1 MISVIKNI
9 RMFVVHSILRGGKA
23 RQISAGIFYALADHI
38 YVYGFVPPCRV
49 LMDLLP
55 LRWNATGKAEPFF
68 YFIFRWLRTKL
79 SVMHSTEKTCSGVK
93 YSTLVSTDD
102 ARQAFQER
110 FPLVR
115 KLKVKHRKYYYFAH
129 AVYGERKLFCHAYK
143 SWDALFVRFA
153 AEYADKVL
161 SVDVP

>member
-1 MISVIKNI
+1 
-9 RMFVVHSILRGGKA
+9 MFVVNSILRGGQT
-23 RQISAGIFYALADHI
+23 RQISAGIFYTCADHI
-38 YVYGFVPPCRV
+38 YGFVPPCRV

-55 LRWNATGKAEPFF
+55 LRWSSTGKAEPFF
-68 YFIFRWLRTKL
+68 YYNFRQLRTNV
-79 SVMHSTEKTCSGVK
+79 SVMNSTEKTCSGVK
-93 YSTLVSTDD
+93 YSILVSTDD

-143 SWDALFVRFA
+143 SWDALIARFEV
-153 AEYADKVL
+153 EYCQKVL
-161 SVDVP
+161 TSNLI

>member
-1 MISVIKNI
+1 MEVNGK
-9 RMFVVHSILRGGKA
+9 GGTVFYYYF
-23 RQISAGIFYALADHI
+23 RQ
-38 YVYGFVPPCRV
+38 V
-49 LMDLLP
+49 
-55 LRWNATGKAEPFF
+55 
-68 YFIFRWLRTKL
+68 RTNQ
-79 SVMHSTEKTCSGVK
+79 SVMTSTEKTCSGVK

>member
-68 YFIFRWLRTKL
+68 YFIFFQTKN
-79 SVMHSTEKTCSGVK
+79 
-93 YSTLVSTDD
+93 
-102 ARQAFQER
+102 
-110 FPLVR
+110 P
-115 KLKVKHRKYYYFAH
+115 KLYFF
-129 AVYGERKLFCHAYK
+129 LFFITPQPPCL
-143 SWDALFVRFA
+143 LFFLI
-153 AEYADKVL
+153 K
-161 SVDVP
+161 

>member
-1 MISVIKNI
+1 MIAVIKNI
-9 RMFVVHSILRGGKA
+9 RMFVVTSILRGGKT
-23 RQISAGIFYALADHI
+23 RQISAGIFYTCTDHI
-38 YVYGFVPPCRV
+38 FGFVPPCRV

-55 LRWNATGKAEPFF
+55 LRWKSTGKAEPFF
-68 YFIFRWLRTKL
+68 YYYFRQVRTNQ
-79 SVMHSTEKTCSGVK
+79 SVMTSTEKTCSGVK

>member
-1 MISVIKNI
+1 MITVIKNI
-9 RMFVVHSILRGGKA
+9 RMFAPHYILRGGQT
-23 RQISAGIFYALADHI
+23 RQTSAGIFYALADHI
-38 YVYGFVPPCRV
+38 YGFVPPCRV

-55 LRWNATGKAEPFF
+55 LRWSSTGKAEPFF
-68 YFIFRWLRTKL
+68 YYNFRQLRTNV
-79 SVMHSTEKTCSGVK
+79 SVMNSTEKTCSGVK

-143 SWDALFVRFA
+143 SWEALLVRFA

>member
-1 MISVIKNI
+1 MIAVIKNI
-9 RMFVVHSILRGGKA
+9 RMFVVTSILRGGKT
-23 RQISAGIFYALADHI
+23 RQISAGIFYTCADHI
-38 YVYGFVPPCRV
+38 CGFVPPCRV

-55 LRWNATGKAEPFF
+55 LRWKSTGKAEPFF
-68 YFIFRWLRTKL
+68 YYYFRQVRTNQ
-79 SVMHSTEKTCSGVK
+79 SVMTSTEKTCSGVK

-143 SWDALFVRFA
+143 SWEALLARFA
-153 AEYADKVL
+153 MEYADKVL

>member
-1 MISVIKNI
+1 MIAVIKNI
-9 RMFVVHSILRGGKA
+9 RMFVVTSILRGGKT
-23 RQISAGIFYALADHI
+23 RQISAGIFYTCTDHI
-38 YVYGFVPPCRV
+38 FGFVPPCRV

-55 LRWNATGKAEPFF
+55 LRLKSTGKAEPFF
-68 YFIFRWLRTKL
+68 YYYFRQVRTNQ
-79 SVMHSTEKTCSGVK
+79 SVMTSTEKTCSGVK

>member
-1 MISVIKNI
+1 MPVAAVDTRFRTPVGNVNASPASVEC
-9 RMFVVHSILRGGKA
+9 
-23 RQISAGIFYALADHI
+23 Y
-38 YVYGFVPPCRV
+38 
-49 LMDLLP
+49 
-55 LRWNATGKAEPFF
+55 ATGKAEPFF
-68 YFIFRWLRTKL
+68 YYNFRQFRTNK

-143 SWDALFVRFA
+143 SWEALLARFA
-153 AEYADKVL
+153 MEYADKVL

>member
-1 MISVIKNI
+1 MIAVIKNI
-9 RMFVVHSILRGGKA
+9 RMFVVTSILRGGKT
-23 RQISAGIFYALADHI
+23 RQISAGIFYTCADHI
-38 YVYGFVPPCRV
+38 CGFVPPCRV

-55 LRWNATGKAEPFF
+55 LRWKSTGKAEPFF
-68 YFIFRWLRTKL
+68 YYYFRQVRTNQ
-79 SVMHSTEKTCSGVK
+79 SVMTSTEKTCSGVK

-143 SWDALFVRFA
+143 SWEALFVRFA

>member
-1 MISVIKNI
+1 M
-9 RMFVVHSILRGGKA
+9 R
-23 RQISAGIFYALADHI
+23 
-38 YVYGFVPPCRV
+38 P
-49 LMDLLP
+49 LP
-55 LRWNATGKAEPFF
+55 LWWKSTGKAEPFF
-68 YFIFRWLRTKL
+68 YFRL
-79 SVMHSTEKTCSGVK
+79 SRINFPKMTLTTEKICSGVK

-143 SWDALFVRFA
+143 SWEALFVRFA

>member
-1 MISVIKNI
+1 MIAVIKNI
-9 RMFVVHSILRGGKA
+9 RMFVVTSILRGGKT
-23 RQISAGIFYALADHI
+23 RQISAGIFYTCTDHI
-38 YVYGFVPPCRV
+38 FGFVPPCRV
-49 LMDLLP
+49 LMALLP
-55 LRWNATGKAEPFF
+55 LRWKSTGKAEPFF
-68 YFIFRWLRTKL
+68 YYYFRQVRTNQ
-79 SVMHSTEKTCSGVK
+79 SVMTSTEKTCSGVK

>member
-1 MISVIKNI
+1 MIAVIKNI
-9 RMFVVHSILRGGKA
+9 RMFVVTSILRGGKT
-23 RQISAGIFYALADHI
+23 RQISAGIFYTCTDHI
-38 YVYGFVPPCRV
+38 FGFVPPCRV

-55 LRWNATGKAEPFF
+55 LRWKSTGKAEPFF
-68 YFIFRWLRTKL
+68 YYYFRQVRTNQ
-79 SVMHSTEKTCSGVK
+79 SVMTSTEKTCSGVK

-143 SWDALFVRFA
+143 SWEALIARFEV
-153 AEYADKVL
+153 EYCQKVL
-161 SVDVP
+161 TSNLI

>member
-1 MISVIKNI
+1 
-9 RMFVVHSILRGGKA
+9 MFVVHFIHRGGQT
-23 RQISAGIFYALADHI
+23 RQTSAGIFYAFAGHI

-55 LRWNATGKAEPFF
+55 LWWNATGQAEPFF
-68 YFIFRWLRTKL
+68 YFNLRQLRINFPK
-79 SVMHSTEKTCSGVK
+79 MHLTTEKICSGVK

-143 SWDALFVRFA
+143 SWEALFVRFA

>member
-1 MISVIKNI
+1 MIAVIKNI
-9 RMFVVHSILRGGKA
+9 RMFVVTSILRGGKT
-23 RQISAGIFYALADHI
+23 RQISAGIFYTCTDHI
-38 YVYGFVPPCRV
+38 FGFVPPCRV

-55 LRWNATGKAEPFF
+55 LRWKSTGKAEPFYYY
-68 YFIFRWLRTKL
+68 YFRQVRTNQ
-79 SVMHSTEKTCSGVK
+79 SVMTSTEKTCSGVK

-143 SWDALFVRFA
+143 SWDALLVRFA

>member
-1 MISVIKNI
+1 MIAVIKNI
-9 RMFVVHSILRGGKA
+9 RMFVESYKRSGGKT
-23 RQISAGIFYALADHI
+23 RQISAGIFYTCADHI
-38 YVYGFVPPCRV
+38 YGFVPPCRV

-55 LRWNATGKAEPFF
+55 LRWSSTGKAEPFF
-68 YFIFRWLRTKL
+68 YFRQLRIRFSKMSKTE
-79 SVMHSTEKTCSGVK
+79 EKTCSGVK

-110 FPLVR
+110 FPLVG

-143 SWDALFVRFA
+143 SWEALIARFEV
-153 AEYADKVL
+153 EYSQKVL
-161 SVDVP
+161 TSNFI

>member
-1 MISVIKNI
+1 MIAVIKNI
-9 RMFVVHSILRGGKA
+9 RMFVLPFNTVSGKT
-23 RQISAGIFYALADHI
+23 RQISAGIFYTLLII
-38 YVYGFVPPCRV
+38 YYTVSTPVYSCNGYTAHRV
-49 LMDLLP
+49 KG
-55 LRWNATGKAEPFF
+55 NGKAKPFF
-68 YFIFRWLRTKL
+68 IFATIGQNL
-79 SVMHSTEKTCSGVK
+79 SVMPFTEKICSGVK
-93 YSTLVSTDD
+93 YSNLATTDD

-143 SWDALFVRFA
+143 SWDALLVRFA